1 MKKMKI
7 LFMSCLMMVFVLS
20 SSAMI
25 ETAPKAKKVFTIRG
39 TLKQIR
45 KGKVFLR
52 LNGRPQLDSVI
63 LANGSFSF
71 KGMLDDDIVTAMLM
85 MQLPDSKAELE
96 ANPFAGTSSRSF
108 YLTPGQI
115 SLSGNR
121 LEDVIFSGTKEVE
134 EFSLLE
140 RKMEEFS
147 VLASPLSKN
156 YIRIDTSADF
166 PGRADS
172 LAYYN
177 RKLQNIGKKY
187 KEVEMKFLYEHP
199 ASLLSMAMIREKT
212 AIADPENAAEMQ
224 KLIAHLSPRLRNR
237 PDMLK
242 ISKRLQL
249 HNTLTIGKPALNF
262 SIPDTTGTVIS
273 LSSYRGKYVLVEF
286 WASWCGPCRAQTP
299 YLLESYNAYKNKN
312 FDILGVS
319 LDSSREK
326 WIKAIKEDKLP
337 WTQVSELKGF
347 KSEIVSKYGI
357 VGVPL
362 NFLVDPNGK
371 IVACNLRNEELPAKL
386 AELLKPAEK
395 SFTITGKLNSIK
407 TGKIH
412 LLQKASLMEMSK
424 NPNALL
430 RDSAEIVNGQFSF
443 KGTIKEDVIPV
454 YLSMLTPSSEEER
467 AEDPMAGQAVRY
479 FYLSEGNIKVEGDNF
494 KNLIFSGNKEVAAFS
509 KLDSQ
514 LQPVLKMSDE
524 AFRQQLKLTMRE
536 EFPGKKEA
544 LMACMLKIDSLNKR
558 EKKIESTFLIQHPDA
573 LLNIAIIKER
583 AAIAEIDNAG
593 EIGHLVDSLSPELRN
608 RPDMTA
614 IGKRMKA
621 LASLTIGNPALDFS
635 MPDST
640 GKSISVSSF
649 RGKYILV
656 EFWASW
662 CGPCR
667 TQIPHLLKS
676 YAAFKDKKFD
686 ILGVSLDSSRDKW
699 LKAVHDEK
707 LPWTQICEAKS
718 TESKVISMYGITGIP
733 LNFLLDPN
741 GIIIAKDLR
750 DGQLAEK
757 LGQLLN

>member
-1 MKKMKI
+1 MKI
-7 LFMSCLMMVFVLS
+7 LFMSCLMMVFAFS
-20 SSAMI
+20 SNATI
-25 ETAPKAKKVFTIRG
+25 QTAPKAKKVFTLRG
-39 TLKQIR
+39 TLKQIK

-52 LNGRPQLDSVI
+52 LNGQPQLDSAI
-63 LANGSFSF
+63 LDNGRFSF
-71 KGMLDDDIVTAMLM
+71 KGILKDDIVTAMLM
-85 MQLPDSKAELE
+85 MQLPISKAQRE

-108 YLTPGQI
+108 YLTPDQI

-121 LEDVIFSGTKEVE
+121 LEDVIFSGTKEME

-140 RKMEEFS
+140 RKIEEFYA
-147 VLASPLSKN
+147 LTSPSRKN
-156 YIRIDTSADF
+156 YIRIDTSANF
-166 PGRADS
+166 PGKADS

-177 RKLQNIGKKY
+177 GQMQSIGKKY
-187 KEVEMKFLYEHP
+187 KEMEMKFFYQHP
-199 ASLLSMAMIREKT
+199 ASLLTMAMIREKT
-212 AIADPENAAEMQ
+212 AIADPESAAEMQ

-237 PDMLK
+237 PDMLE

-249 HNTLTIGKPALNF
+249 HSTLTIGKPALNF
-262 SIPDTTGTVIS
+262 SIPDTTGTAVS

-299 YLLESYNAYKNKN
+299 YLLESYHTYKNNN
-312 FDILGVS
+312 FDILGIS

-337 WTQVSELKGF
+337 WAQVSELKGF

-362 NFLVDPNGK
+362 NFLIDPNGK

-386 AELLKPAEK
+386 AELLSPAVK
-395 SFTITGKLNSIK
+395 TFTISGKLNSIK

-412 LLQKASLMEMSK
+412 LSQKASLMEMSK

-430 RDSAEIVNGQFSF
+430 RDSAEIVDGQFSF

-454 YLSMLTPSSEEER
+454 YLSMLTPSSVKER

-479 FYLSEGNIKVEGDNF
+479 FYLSSGNIKVEGDNF

-509 KLDSQ
+509 KLDSL
-514 LQPVLKMSDE
+514 LQPVQKMSDE
-524 AFRQQLKLTMRE
+524 AFRQQLKLTMRD

-544 LMACMLKIDSLNKR
+544 LMACMAKMDSLNKI

-583 AAIAEIDNAG
+583 AGMAEIDNAG
-593 EIGHLVDSLSPELRN
+593 DIGRLAASLSPELRN
-608 RPDMTA
+608 RPDMMA
-614 IGKRMKA
+614 ISKRMNA

-649 RGKYILV
+649 RGKYVLV

-676 YAAFKDKKFD
+676 YAAFKDKNFE
-686 ILGVSLDSSRDKW
+686 ILGVSLDSSREKW

-707 LPWTQICEAKS
+707 LPWTQICEAKAL
-718 TESKVISMYGITGIP
+718 ESKVVSMYGITGIP

-741 GIIIAKDLR
+741 GVIIAKDLR
-750 DGQLAEK
+750 DEKLAEK
-757 LGQLLN
+757 LKMLLK